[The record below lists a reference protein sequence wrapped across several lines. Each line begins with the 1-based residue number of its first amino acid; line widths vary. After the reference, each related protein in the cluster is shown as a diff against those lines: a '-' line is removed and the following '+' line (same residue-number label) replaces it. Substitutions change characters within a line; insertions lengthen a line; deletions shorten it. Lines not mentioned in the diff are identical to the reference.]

1 HSFIEQELKRAQI
14 GFRKNDN
21 AFLAVDDV
29 AALQAAA
36 DRLSP
41 EIIRKR
47 LDYWTLILGPKF
59 SAKERK
65 QLSLSRFYAISQIEY
80 CRNFIASSGESVGVE
95 SSAVV

>member
-1 HSFIEQELKRAQI
+1 
-14 GFRKNDN
+14 
-21 AFLAVDDV
+21 
-29 AALQAAA
+29 LQAAA

-65 QLSLSRFYAISQIEY
+65 KLNLIPSPQHSTKPGQVHHYAL
-80 CRNFIASSGESVGVE
+80 RR
-95 SSAVV
+95 